1 MICYNL
7 LFKRIVNAK
16 AAWNWFEI
24 FLYKIDSH
32 LVFYSHLMKSL
43 WEEKN
48 WNFFM
53 IKGNEDAIV
62 TLDNPCSTWSHTS
75 DDNQLLELEV
85 CKLLLV
91 CHSKVEKILEDILFR
106 SHHLYLQ
113 ENSNHW
119 RESLL
124 EVLRQKIAG
133 WCQQSFCFQ
142 KFVDKAQQCFAFTT
156 QANFPMHNLNFHWS
170 WRWWDQIQA
179 TFKNLFYF
187 MARVISK
194 KADQRLPQ
202 HRNRWLMV
210 VVIKH
215 WGLKS
220 IAIIALVIFGL
231 LFNVLFALFW
241 PYCGVLVASSRIA
254 EILLFWY
261 LFKRH
266 P

>member
-1 MICYNL
+1 MIPLPSYS
-7 LFKRIVNAK
+7 V
-16 AAWNWFEI
+16 
-24 FLYKIDSH
+24 KIQI
-32 LVFYSHLMKSL
+32 M
-43 WEEKN
+43 
-48 WNFFM
+48 
-53 IKGNEDAIV
+53 GG
-62 TLDNPCSTWSHTS
+62 
-75 DDNQLLELEV
+75 
-85 CKLLLV
+85 
-91 CHSKVEKILEDILFR
+91 KV
-106 SHHLYLQ
+106 Y
-113 ENSNHW
+113 
-119 RESLL
+119 
-124 EVLRQKIAG
+124 LRQWSKTLLG
-133 WCQQSFCFQ
+133 DVN
-142 KFVDKAQQCFAFTT
+142 KLFVFTSLFT
-156 QANFPMHNLNFHWS
+156 KRQANFLAHNLNFHWS

-179 TFKNLFYF
+179 TFKNIFYF